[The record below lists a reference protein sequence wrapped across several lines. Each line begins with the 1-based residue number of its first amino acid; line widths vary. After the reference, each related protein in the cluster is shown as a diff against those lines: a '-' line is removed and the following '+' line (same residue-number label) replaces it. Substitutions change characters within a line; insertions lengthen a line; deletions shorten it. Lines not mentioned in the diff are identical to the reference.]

1 MVEISVDGLD
11 LKRGEALFGV
21 VQGIHAGGGCVG
33 SCLGLLDSGFSNY
46 CLIVAMNFVR
56 VLLIWACIV
65 GSASA
70 WAQAAS
76 RRITAVELGLVINTA
91 DPYSVEVGEYYA
103 AQRGIPAGQVLRLE
117 LPVKTTL
124 SVAEFDELAAK
135 VRQHMGPQVQG
146 LALAWT
152 QPFAVE
158 CNSITAALTLG
169 FDAAQC
175 VQTCASGRASPYF
188 NSSSSRPFTRLGL
201 RPSMLLA
208 SRSVASAK
216 ALIDRGIAS
225 DQQLGKRGVPLAFAV
240 FVNTT
245 DKARNVRAALFPPPV
260 LVKDAGVLVLRRNG
274 DETSALQRVVLYQT
288 GVARVDAIDREQW
301 VPGALADHL
310 TSTGGQLLDG
320 SGQMSVL
327 QWLESGATA
336 SYGTVSEP
344 CNHVQ
349 KFPHPQVLL
358 LHYMRG
364 ATALEAYWR
373 SVAWPAQGVFVG
385 EPLAAPFA
393 GTAVPSFSAP
403 HAQPLPVPA
412 DR

>member
-1 MVEISVDGLD
+1 MI
-11 LKRGEALFGV
+11 A
-21 VQGIHAGGGCVG
+21 
-33 SCLGLLDSGFSNY
+33 
-46 CLIVAMNFVR
+46 R
-56 VLLIWACIV
+56 VLFLFFVGCSGCAGVWAK
-65 GSASA
+65 
-70 WAQAAS
+70 AALG
-76 RRITAVELGLVINTA
+76 RITAAELGLVINTA
-91 DPYSVEVGEYYA
+91 DPYSVAVGEYYA

-124 SVAEFDELAAK
+124 TVAEFDALATK

-169 FDAAQC
+169 FDTAQC
-175 VQTCASGRASPYF
+175 VQTCAPGKASPYF
-188 NSSSSRPFTRLGL
+188 NSSSARPFTQLGL

-216 ALIDRGIAS
+216 ALIDRGIAA
-225 DQQLGKRGVPLAFAV
+225 DKQLGKRGVPLVYAV
-240 FVNTT
+240 FVNTA
-245 DKARNVRAALFPPPV
+245 DKAHNARARIFPPPV
-260 LVKDAGVLVLRRNG
+260 LMNNVGVLVLRLSG
-274 DETSALQRVVLYQT
+274 DNVSALQRVVLYQT
-288 GVARVDAIDREQW
+288 GVARIDEIDREQW
-301 VPGALADHL
+301 IPGALADDL
-310 TSTGGQLLDG
+310 TSTGGQLLNG

-336 SYGTVSEP
+336 SYGMVSEP

-385 EPLAAPFA
+385 EPLAAPFT
-393 GTAVPSFSAP
+393 GTVVPSFSAP
-403 HAQPLPVPA
+403 HAKPLPLPT